1 MKKYGII
8 IGIVGLILLGFLISK
23 GNNKTVETEVEASKE
38 SAAVQSEEKVIKV
51 GMSGGYKPYTF
62 IDENS
67 ELTGF
72 DVDVWKEIGSRIGY
86 EIEFQTA
93 DFSGLFGLLDSDK
106 INTIAN
112 QITVTDERTEKYDFT
127 DPYVHYGAQL
137 VVKGDNNDI
146 NSLETLKG
154 KKVGVSLGSNY
165 EKMIKDFD
173 VNSEIEV
180 VTYESFQGSLQ
191 DVSIGRIDAVL
202 NDKLASLI
210 AINESGLD
218 IKFGGEPVER
228 LQNAFPFVKSD
239 ENKTLIKDI
248 NAAIE
253 EMYNDGTMKE
263 ISLKYFPVDI
273 TVE

>member
-1 MKKYGII
+1 MKKYGVI
-8 IGIVGLILLGFLISK
+8 IGIIGLILIGFLISTK
-23 GNNKTVETEVEASKE
+23 NNETVTTDAEKSNEATT
-38 SAAVQSEEKVIKV
+38 VQAEEKVIKV
-51 GMSGGYKPYTF
+51 GMSGGYKPYTY

-112 QITVTDERTEKYDFT
+112 QITVTDERTQKYDFT

-146 NSLETLKG
+146 NSLESLKG
-154 KKVGVSLGSNY
+154 KRVGVSLGSNY
-165 EKMIKDFD
+165 EKMIKDYD

-210 AINESGLD
+210 AIEESGLD

-228 LQNAFPFVKSD
+228 LQNAFPFIKND
-239 ENKTLIKDI
+239 ENKSLIADI
-248 NAAIE
+248 NLAIE
-253 EMYNDGTMKE
+253 DMYNDGTMKE